1 MLFSSPRSFTSNLF
15 QQDVDVLEEN
25 ESFVMKAEEQFV
37 DEEGNTR
44 MPGEKWVSIFV
55 DVDRARVHSLRE
67 AKSV

>member
-1 MLFSSPRSFTSNLF
+1 M
-15 QQDVDVLEEN
+15 
-25 ESFVMKAEEQFV
+25 MAEGQFV

-67 AKSV
+67 AKGCLMRM